1 MLQHLYIRN
10 YALFAEVDIDIPS
23 GLVILTGETGAGK
36 SLLVGALGL
45 IMGKRADS
53 SVIFRADEK
62 SVVEATFGNLPAAT
76 RKALAAH
83 EDFDL
88 DDHELIIRREIS
100 PSGKSRAF
108 VNDTPVTLDV
118 LREISA
124 SLVDLHGQNQNQTL
138 LNTDNQ
144 RDLLD
149 VFADHERQLEQF
161 ASELA
166 VCESLKKE
174 IVFLEKQEATSQ
186 QQLEYLKFQ
195 QDDLSKADLKENEED
210 ELEQELQLLHHS
222 EEVIEALGGG
232 AETLYHQE
240 ESIYNKLT
248 EILDPLK
255 KVRKVN
261 NTLETEVQK
270 LEEVAEQLKE
280 SAASL
285 QQLLESIESDPER
298 LEFIEQRLATY
309 HQLKLKYGKKNSQEL
324 VELLLEV
331 NQKMDDFGSLEV
343 RINEKKAQLEKKLV
357 TLERLGLN
365 IEAKREKARPK
376 LEQKIIEV
384 LKQVGFEKSRFEVAM
399 ERIHHPNGLLTLD
412 GEQVKPGPTGF
423 NKVYFVIQTN
433 PGMPAG
439 PLAQIASGGEI
450 SRVML
455 AIKAALADK
464 SEFPVLIFDEIDT
477 GISGEIANKV
487 GQVMQQ
493 LAERIQILSITHLPQ
508 IAAKGKSHFFIK
520 KIAEDNMTTS
530 TVEGLSDEQRIIEIA
545 KMLSGEEPTVSAME
559 NARELLQVT

>member
-62 SVVEATFGNLPAAT
+62 SVVEATFGNLPTST
-76 RKALAAH
+76 RKALSAH

-144 RDLLD
+144 RNLLD
-149 VFADHERQLEQF
+149 VFAEHGSQLEKF
-161 ASELA
+161 AAELET
-166 VCESLKKE
+166 CESLKKE
-174 IVFLEKQEATSQ
+174 IVFLEKQEATAQ

-270 LEEVAEQLKE
+270 LEEVAEQLRE

-285 QQLLESIESDPER
+285 QHLLESIESDPER

-309 HQLKLKYGKKNSQEL
+309 HQLKLKYGKKNSLEL
-324 VELLLEV
+324 VELLEEV

-357 TLERLGLN
+357 TLESLGLS
-365 IEAKREKARPK
+365 IEAKREKAKPK
-376 LEQKIIEV
+376 LEQKIIDV

-399 ERIHHPNGLLTLD
+399 ERIHHPNGLLNLD
-412 GEQVKPGPTGF
+412 GEQVKPGPSGF

-508 IAAKGKSHFFIK
+508 IAAKGQSHFFIK

-530 TVEGLSDEQRIIEIA
+530 TVDALSHDQRVIEIA
-545 KMLSGEEPTVSAME
+545 KMLSGEEPTTSAME
-559 NARELLQVT
+559 NARELLHQS

>member
-10 YALFAEVDIDIPS
+10 YALFAEVNIDIPS

-62 SVVEATFGNLPAAT
+62 SVVEATFGNLPAST
-76 RKALAAH
+76 RKALQAH

-108 VNDTPVTLDV
+108 VNDTPVTLEV
-118 LREISA
+118 LREISG
-124 SLVDLHGQNQNQTL
+124 SLVDLHGQHQNQTL

-144 RDLLD
+144 RYLLD
-149 VFADHERQLEQF
+149 VFADHGNQLEAFSQ
-161 ASELA
+161 ELET
-166 VCESLKKE
+166 CEALKKD
-174 IVFLEKQEATSQ
+174 IVFLEKQEATAQ

-195 QDDLSKADLKENEED
+195 QDDLAKADLKVNEEED
-210 ELEQELQLLHHS
+210 LEQELQLLHHS

-248 EILDPLK
+248 EILNPLK

-270 LEEVAEQLKE
+270 LEEVAEQLRE

-298 LEFIEQRLATY
+298 LEFIEQRLGTY
-309 HQLKLKYGKKNSQEL
+309 HQLKLKYGKKSSQEL
-324 VELLLEV
+324 VELLNEV

-343 RINEKKAQLEKKLV
+343 RINEKKAKLEKKLV
-357 TLERLGLN
+357 TLQSLGLS
-365 IEAKREKARPK
+365 IEAKREEARPK

-384 LKQVGFEKSRFEVAM
+384 LRQVGFEKSRFEVAM

-412 GEQVKPGPTGF
+412 GEQVKPGPSGF

-455 AIKAALADK
+455 AIKAAMADR

-520 KIAEDNMTTS
+520 KVAEDNMTTS
-530 TVEGLSDEQRIIEIA
+530 TVEALSHDQRIIEIA
-545 KMLSGEEPTVSAME
+545 KMLSGEEPTTSALE
-559 NARELLQVT
+559 NARELLQVR